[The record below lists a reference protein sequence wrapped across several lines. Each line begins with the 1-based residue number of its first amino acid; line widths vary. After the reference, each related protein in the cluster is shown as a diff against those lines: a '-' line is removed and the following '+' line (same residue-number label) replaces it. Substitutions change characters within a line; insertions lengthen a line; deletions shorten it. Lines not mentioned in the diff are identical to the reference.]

1 MAVALAVR
9 CWLQSRCFRMA
20 RERDYVL
27 GTHDDEVERLG
38 VQHSVWRPRA
48 NDAWQRACFTS
59 GQTIVDVGCGPGYAT
74 LDLSEL
80 VGPTGRVVAVDRS
93 RRFLDVL
100 EAKRV
105 AREIDNITL
114 VESDLDEA
122 TFPSG
127 AADGA
132 WCRWV
137 LAFVPRPRQLLERI
151 AHGLKRGGAF
161 VSHEYFDYGLW
172 RSLPHSALFEE
183 FVSATISNWRRSGGE
198 PNVGLEVPRWLEQLG
213 FEVESVRPLVFVIS
227 PHDYMWQWPTSFM
240 QVGLKRL
247 VDLGAIDPGR
257 APPLAQAMHDIANAK
272 DVRMITPGLLEVI
285 ARKR

>member
-1 MAVALAVR
+1 
-9 CWLQSRCFRMA
+9 MA

-122 TFPSG
+122 TFPAG

-213 FEVESVRPLVFVIS
+213 FEIESVRPLVFVIS

-257 APPLAQAMHDIANAK
+257 APLLGQAMHDIANAK